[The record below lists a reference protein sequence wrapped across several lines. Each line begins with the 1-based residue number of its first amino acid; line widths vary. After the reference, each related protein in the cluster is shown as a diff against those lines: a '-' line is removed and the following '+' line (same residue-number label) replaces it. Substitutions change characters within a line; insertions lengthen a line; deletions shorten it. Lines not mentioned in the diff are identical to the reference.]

1 MSEQMNLNPV
11 NIVEQNTVLDYIKA
25 WLESIDFLDGIS
37 VSIASLDLTLGSLS
51 IVPNSGVRK
60 ARQYA
65 CGGYQVYFPFSI
77 YYRTAAAGDDEITAA
92 FELMDNIGIAAM
104 NAELNTLLGSDMTAD
119 SFSQE
124 TTTVLI
130 SRNGA
135 VTDYKANFVLIY
147 SV

>member
-1 MSEQMNLNPV
+1 MSEPMNLNPV
-11 NIVEQNTVLDYIKA
+11 NVVEQNTVLGYIKA

-77 YYRTAAAGDDEITAA
+77 YYRTAAAGDTEIEAA

>member
-11 NIVEQNTVLDYIKA
+11 NVVEQNTVLGYIKA
-25 WLESIDFLDGIS
+25 WLESIDFLDGIL
-37 VSIASLDLTLGSLS
+37 VSIASLDLTLGGLS
-51 IVPNSGVRK
+51 VVPNSGVRK

-77 YYRTAAAGDDEITAA
+77 YYRTASAGDDEIEAA
-92 FELMDNIGIAAM
+92 FELMDNIGIEAM
-104 NAELNTLLGSDMTAD
+104 NTELDTLLGSDMTAD